1 MNKIK
6 FSLMAVL
13 FGCAGVSGA
22 IADDSV
28 YVNLS
33 VLDGLSNDSRVIAAP
48 EPLFPIVKKA
58 PTVAKPIAKKAQPAK
73 IKAEVKKVEVKKT
86 KAKNVVEKT
95 APAESKPV
103 VAQIPFVQN
112 AAPVEVVDV
121 EPAKVEPKI
130 ESVKPKVSEPVVEPK
145 TEDVSTPNAVP
156 VPEVPAEPVVKSEP
170 AAQPMVEAP
179 KLLVEENVPATPSAA
194 VSRNI
199 VFAEGVDELSAD
211 QQKQIDEIIASF
223 DNASNHKIAIF
234 SYNLDD
240 GEDVFK
246 KKRMSLNRAVAVRSY
261 LLPKGYKNFS
271 IKVVN
276 VDASSGKANT
286 VELEELD

>member
-13 FGCAGVSGA
+13 FGCAGISA
-22 IADDSV
+22 AAADDSV

-33 VLDGLSNDSRVIAAP
+33 VLDSLSNDTGAMAAP
-48 EPLFPIVKKA
+48 APLFPIVKKA
-58 PTVAKPIAKKAQPAK
+58 PAAAKPAVKKPQPAK
-73 IKAEVKKVEVKKT
+73 AKVEVKKVVT
-86 KAKNVVEKT
+86 KS
-95 APAESKPV
+95 APAAQAEAKPA
-103 VAQIPFVQN
+103 VAQIPFVQD
-112 AAPVEVVDV
+112 AEPVVVVDV
-121 EPAKVEPKI
+121 EPAKTEPKA
-130 ESVKPKVSEPVVEPK
+130 EVVKTEVAEPAVEQKAETVSEPQAAVE
-145 TEDVSTPNAVP
+145 T
-156 VPEVPAEPVVKSEP
+156 PAEPAVEP
-170 AAQPMVEAP
+170 EPVAQPVAEAP
-179 KLLVEENVPATPSAA
+179 KLLVEDNAPVAQAAA
-194 VSRNI
+194 VNRNI
-199 VFAEGVDELSAD
+199 VFADGIDELNAE
-211 QQKQIDEIIASF
+211 QQAQIDGIIASF
-223 DNASNHKIAIF
+223 DDAANHKIAIF